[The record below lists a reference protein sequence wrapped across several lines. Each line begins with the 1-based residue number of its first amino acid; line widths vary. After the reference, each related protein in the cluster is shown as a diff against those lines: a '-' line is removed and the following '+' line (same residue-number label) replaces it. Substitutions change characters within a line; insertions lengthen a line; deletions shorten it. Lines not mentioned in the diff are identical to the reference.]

1 MLDKDK
7 KGLIIF
13 LLIILV
19 SSIFL
24 ILTDVKAAN
33 LQDAFKDEYLGK
45 TAREGAGY
53 DTTVDTEDIISIII
67 QVALSFLGVIFL
79 VLMIYGGY
87 LWMMAK
93 GNEEQVTKAKNLIT
107 AAMIG
112 LIIVLAAYA
121 ISWFVIS
128 KLGGTTLKS
137 TP

>member
-1 MLDKDK
+1 MRDKNK
-7 KGLIIF
+7 KGLI
-13 LLIILV
+13 LLSLAILAF
-19 SSIFL
+19 SIFL
-24 ILTDVKAAN
+24 IISDVKAAN
-33 LQDAFKDEYLGK
+33 LKDAFEDEYLGK

-53 DTTVDTEDIISIII
+53 DTTVDTDDIISTII
-67 QVALSFLGVIFL
+67 QVVLSFLGVIFL

-107 AAMIG
+107 AAIIG
-112 LIIVLAAYA
+112 LVIVMAAYA

-128 KLGGTTLKS
+128 KLSGATLKT